1 MRFTGITVAAAL
13 AVGVIAVPLEGF
25 SGFEMGD
32 IPDIEPRSTS
42 KCLCDND
49 AKKVAQNFRA
59 LINSPFNETLA
70 ETALTS
76 DFTDY
81 SDSVIELINQGCT
94 PGTVPLTTATFSSR
108 DEFIEGQSSQPP
120 IPFTIL
126 KIWHNCNAV
135 FLRWRT
141 DAPGTVQPEQPVT
154 GIIAIETVPNPKKRT
169 DQPWLIKVVYSEF
182 NSGAWLYDLG
192 IFKPECKADGT
203 PANPPP
209 TVRRI

>member
-1 MRFTGITVAAAL
+1 MNTTTHFKATTH
-13 AVGVIAVPLEGF
+13 
-25 SGFEMGD
+25 
-32 IPDIEPRSTS
+32 PR
-42 KCLCDND
+42 
-49 AKKVAQNFRA
+49 
-59 LINSPFNETLA
+59 ITLA
-70 ETALTS
+70 DWYPPT
-76 DFTDY
+76 Y
-81 SDSVIELINQGCT
+81 
-94 PGTVPLTTATFSSR
+94 R
-108 DEFIEGQSSQPP
+108 QSSQPP

-169 DQPWLIKVVYSEF
+169 DQQWLIKVVYSEF

-209 TVRRI
+209 TIRRI